1 MIELKDIK
9 NDHKAVYLS
18 GMYIGQ
24 LQIINNQWR
33 IALSDLHGC
42 LVHSSDSLRLIAD
55 KLEELNNTLK
65 TK

>member
-24 LQIINNQWR
+24 LQIINGQWR
-33 IALSDLHGC
+33 IALSDLYGC
-42 LVHSSDSLRLIAD
+42 AVYSSDSLRLIAD

-65 TK
+65 PK